1 MVIKVDRSITIEKAK
16 STTLMALPLAK
27 QEAPF
32 EQMAAVVARA
42 RADSTTVAERPE
54 EAEAFKI

>member
-1 MVIKVDRSITIEKAK
+1 MVINVDRSITIEKAK

-32 EQMAAVVARA
+32 EQMAVVARV